1 MEKSIITTAA
11 TVLLLSSGSLAFAAA
26 TDATIAGQS
35 PVMVSSGHAGGGHES
50 VEALKAEVASL
61 QGKLDSTE
69 TGRAYL
75 LERLQEA
82 LDESKSVQA
91 ENSEMA
97 DTNTDL
103 LKSLRFMTDSRDYLL
118 DELDS
123 SKMMHS
129 ESTSA
134 ASADNDAQEIA
145 LQRATKGREFL
156 SAQSKRYRNKLIT
169 ERKENSRNSLAL
181 ERALRGRAYLSEKV
195 DMLEQTAN
203 DNDKANARQSL
214 ALERALRG
222 RAYLSEKVDML
233 EKAASDNEKANARQS
248 LALERAL
255 RGRAYLSEKV
265 DMLEQAASDNEKANA
280 RQSLALERAL
290 RGRAYLSEKVDSL
303 ETELEQITEVSFAQI
318 NSAIAERDAAKAV
331 SNSTEWADTLSA
343 ELAESFSNLQGTE
356 VTSLGD
362 NSVAIKVGNT
372 GLFSP
377 GGFAL
382 SGAGKDLLGQ
392 IGTTIAQRGDS
403 NIKIVGHTDNIPTG
417 SASRFASNNELSL
430 ARATSALTYM
440 TSIGVPADRLSVSG
454 VGDTYPIASNDT
466 EDGRLANRRVEIVLT
481 EAK

>member
-1 MEKSIITTAA
+1 
-11 TVLLLSSGSLAFAAA
+11 
-26 TDATIAGQS
+26 
-35 PVMVSSGHAGGGHES
+35 
-50 VEALKAEVASL
+50 
-61 QGKLDSTE
+61 
-69 TGRAYL
+69 
-75 LERLQEA
+75 
-82 LDESKSVQA
+82 
-91 ENSEMA
+91 
-97 DTNTDL
+97 
-103 LKSLRFMTDSRDYLL
+103 
-118 DELDS
+118 
-123 SKMMHS
+123 
-129 ESTSA
+129 
-134 ASADNDAQEIA
+134 
-145 LQRATKGREFL
+145 
-156 SAQSKRYRNKLIT
+156 
-169 ERKENSRNSLAL
+169 
-181 ERALRGRAYLSEKV
+181 
-195 DMLEQTAN
+195 MLEQAAN
-203 DNDKANARQSL
+203 
-214 ALERALRG
+214 
-222 RAYLSEKVDML
+222 
-233 EKAASDNEKANARQS
+233 DNEKANARQS

-265 DMLEQAASDNEKANA
+265 DMLEQAASDNEKANARQSLALERALRGRAYLSEKVDVLEQAASNNDKANA

>member
-134 ASADNDAQEIA
+134 ASADNEAQEIA

-169 ERKENSRNSLAL
+169 ERKENARDSLAL

-195 DMLEQTAN
+195 DMLEQ
-203 DNDKANARQSL
+203 
-214 ALERALRG
+214 
-222 RAYLSEKVDML
+222 
-233 EKAASDNEKANARQS
+233 AASDNEKANDRQS

-331 SNSTEWADTLSA
+331 ANSTEWADTLSA

-481 EAK
+481 EAQ